1 MSTPHSFVSG
11 HLVCIHVLPV
21 GNTAAM
27 NTGVKI
33 SLSDP
38 DFKSFGYLKLELLT
52 HMVVLC

>member
-21 GNTAAM
+21 GNIAAM